1 MNRRFLAIAQDPSI
15 IHGVH
20 HYCDE
25 WCNRCPV
32 TSRCL
37 GFRCTEDFR
46 RQRGRRGSD
55 ATFTSAEEAVT
66 FTREICLVDGSSTED
81 LDAILNNPPGESGL
95 NTDDPLASIAWDY
108 AVRAAFLFT
117 ERTMKLIAEGP
128 RKGGPDAAE
137 VVLWYHL
144 RIYMKVVRALV
155 SRRRSVGGD
164 RYEEDAIGCGKLTL
178 VSIERSREALTS
190 LRQSYGAEID
200 VLIASLDELERGLEA
215 RVPRARAYVRVG
227 IDCPAA

>member
-1 MNRRFLAIAQDPSI
+1 MNRRFLAIAKDPAI

-25 WCNRCPV
+25 WCNHCPL
-32 TSRCL
+32 TRRCL
-37 GFRCTEDFR
+37 GFRCSEDFR

-55 ATFTSAEEAVT
+55 PTFTSPEDAIA
-66 FTREICLVDGSSTED
+66 FTREVYLVEGSCTDD
-81 LDAILNNPPGESGL
+81 LDAILDDPSGGSGL
-95 NTDDPLASIAWDY
+95 HSDDPLALLAWDY

-117 ERTMKLIAEGP
+117 DRTMRLIAEGP

-144 RIYMKVVRALV
+144 RIYMKVERSLL
-155 SRRRSVGGD
+155 SGRRSRGGD
-164 RYEEDAIGCGKLTL
+164 RYEEDATGCAKLTL
-178 VSIERSREALTS
+178 VSIARSREALTS
-190 LRQSYGAEID
+190 LRHSYGAEID
-200 VLIASLDELERGLEA
+200 VLIASLDALERGLDE
-215 RVPRARAYVRVG
+215 RFPRARAYVRVG